1 MNKCLSVGSGFILL
15 FLIMAPVARTQAN
28 NNGVMRIT
36 VTGTKSES
44 TVKDYAGSADVI
56 DKEDY
61 DTSPSVDIRNLLKN
75 VPGVTTRKTTRSGV
89 RGTPGI
95 SDVNIRGLDGDRI
108 LFLIDSIRLPDRY
121 EYGGYY
127 NLGQA
132 DYVDFSFLKSIEV
145 IKGSISSLYGSD
157 ALGGLIYYRTLEP
170 YDILE
175 SDSDFNFEIPLNYF
189 SEDNGR
195 AVSNK
200 LAIKSTE

>member
-1 MNKCLSVGSGFILL
+1 MK
-15 FLIMAPVARTQAN
+15 
-28 NNGVMRIT
+28 IT

-44 TVKDYAGSADVI
+44 TVKDYAGSVDVI
-56 DKEDY
+56 DKDVY
-61 DTSPSVDIRNLLKN
+61 DNSPSVDIRNLLKD

-108 LFLIDSIRLPDRY
+108 LFLIDGIRLPDRY

-127 NLGQA
+127 NLGQS
-132 DYVDFSFLKSIEV
+132 DYVDFSFLKSIEI

-170 YDILE
+170 YDILGI
-175 SDSDFNFEIPLNYF
+175 DSNFNVAIPLIL
-189 SEDNGR
+189 S
-195 AVSNK
+195 
-200 LAIKSTE
+200 